1 MGMESGPSLL
11 SQDEKKGL
19 EETKQELK
27 NTDINSSLS
36 SFATQLT
43 SVKNELNQNR
53 DIVANLFKGV
63 EEFHEAQSK
72 LFSEEVKNMKDLAGR
87 RI

>member
-1 MGMESGPSLL
+1 MESGPSLL

-19 EETKQELK
+19 EESKQEFN

-63 EEFHEAQSK
+63 DEFHEAQSK

>member
-27 NTDINSSLS
+27 NIDINSSLS

-72 LFSEEVKNMKDLAGR
+72 LFSEEVKNIKDLAGR